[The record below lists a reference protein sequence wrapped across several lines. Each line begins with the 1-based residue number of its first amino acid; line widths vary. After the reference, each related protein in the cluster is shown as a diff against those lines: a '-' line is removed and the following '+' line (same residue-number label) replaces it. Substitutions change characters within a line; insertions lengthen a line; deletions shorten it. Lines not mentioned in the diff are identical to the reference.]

1 MTSATSCNLTVRIDK
16 NLKDDATELFRSLGM
31 SLSTAI
37 SVFLLQALR
46 NEGMPFRP
54 RQIRYNEATERAFI
68 EVEQMKKDPNLKGY
82 SVQEAL
88 QELKK

>member
-1 MTSATSCNLTVRIDK
+1 
-16 NLKDDATELFRSLGM
+16 
-31 SLSTAI
+31 
-37 SVFLLQALR
+37 
-46 NEGMPFRP
+46 MPFRP

-88 QELKK
+88 QELKN